1 MAAEMQQLADNID
14 ALLPQTQCRRCGFTG
29 CRPYAEA
36 LALGETGINRCPPGG
51 LPVMKALAGLLGRR
65 PLPID
70 PDCGPVGPPQ
80 VAVIEEA
87 ACIGCA
93 KCIEA
98 CPTDAIVGAR
108 KWLHAVLPADCSGCE
123 LCIPPCPVDCISL
136 APAPG
141 LPAEVPGAEAIAARA
156 RHFRALHEAR
166 LARLARDAQRSEA
179 RLAARLAGVAVG
191 TREARR

>member
-1 MAAEMQQLADNID
+1 MAADTPQLAARID
-14 ALLPQTQCRRCGFTG
+14 ALLPQTQCRRCGFAG

-36 LALGETGINRCPPGG
+36 LARGETEINRCPPGG
-51 LPVMKALAGLLGRR
+51 LAVMQALAGMLHRS

-70 PDCGPVGPPQ
+70 AACGAVGPPQ
-80 VAVIEEA
+80 VAVIDEA

-108 KWLHAVLPADCSGCE
+108 KWLHAVLPEDCSGCE

-141 LPAEVPGAEAIAARA
+141 LPAQVPDSEIVSARA
-156 RHFRALHEAR
+156 GHYRALYEAR
-166 LARLARDAQRSEA
+166 LARLARDASRRGA
-179 RLAARLAGVAVG
+179 RLAARLAGLAPA
-191 TREARR
+191 TREAGR